1 MTRHG
6 PMPVHDRVNKIGR
19 RIRAD
24 KSLSSKDRNR
34 IALNLQRLQ
43 KPGGNEADRTKA
55 KILRESMQYM
65 LKSNCRHSILAFL
78 ALGGEPYKLNKST
91 KQKKVGQIQVS
102 NLKHTFKDPIRLGS
116 KSTDL
121 RGSLYLSFAFHLVSE
136 HVWLSNVANIPSEPC
151 FHAFDALCR
160 EHSVCRVY
168 PIIKVTRGFEIEHE
182 VTD

>member
-24 KSLSSKDRNR
+24 KSLSSKDRDR

-91 KQKKVGQIQVS
+91 KQKKVGQIQPYKLNKSTKQKKVGQIQVS
-102 NLKHTFKDPIRLGS
+102 NLKHTFKDPIRLDS
-116 KSTDL
+116 KSRNWVFEQMDNARPHLDVEKTC
-121 RGSLYLSFAFHLVSE
+121 LVSR
-136 HVWLSNVANIPSEPC
+136 P
-151 FHAFDALCR
+151 
-160 EHSVCRVY
+160 
-168 PIIKVTRGFEIEHE
+168 G
-182 VTD
+182 

>member
-1 MTRHG
+1 MATTDHGGQNLVLKIRLHSTPTQTRTMTRHG

-24 KSLSSKDRNR
+24 KSLSSKDKDR

-91 KQKKVGQIQVS
+91 KQKKVGQIQMS
-102 NLKHTFKDPIRLGS
+102 NLKHTFKDPIRLDS
-116 KSTDL
+116 KSRNWVFEQMDNARPHLDVEKTCLDL
-121 RGSLYLSFAFHLVSE
+121 
-136 HVWLSNVANIPSEPC
+136 
-151 FHAFDALCR
+151 
-160 EHSVCRVY
+160 
-168 PIIKVTRGFEIEHE
+168 
-182 VTD
+182 

>member
-24 KSLSSKDRNR
+24 KSLGSKDRDR

-55 KILRESMQYM
+55 KILRESMQYL
-65 LKSNCRHSILAFL
+65 LKSNCRHSLLAFL
-78 ALGGEPYKLNKST
+78 ALGGEFYELNKST

-102 NLKHTFKDPIRLGS
+102 NLKHTSKDPIRLGS
-116 KSTDL
+116 KSRSWVFEQMDNARPYLDVEKTCLDL
-121 RGSLYLSFAFHLVSE
+121 
-136 HVWLSNVANIPSEPC
+136 WLNELGIPKE
-151 FHAFDALCR
+151 R
-160 EHSVCRVY
+160 EV
-168 PIIKVTRGFEIEHE
+168 
-182 VTD
+182 